1 MLGGER
7 VNSDG
12 DERGAQLVPTDR
24 SGEAQ
29 WSTVIQD
36 DDEMQQYTA
45 HTIADGY
52 VYVLGAVD
60 DGDNDATEKQ
70 EVVWKRSADDVDAPV
85 GGGIGDS
92 DRARVRRRGLQ
103 VRVIAGPFRFS

>member
-12 DERGAQLVPTDR
+12 DERGAQLVPTGR
-24 SGEAQ
+24 NGEEQ
-29 WSTVIQD
+29 CSTVIED

-45 HTIADGY
+45 SAIVSGY
-52 VYVLGAVD
+52 VYVLGTVD
-60 DGDNDATEKQ
+60 DGDNDAAEKQ
-70 EVVWKRSADDVDAPV
+70 EGVWRLSAHDVDAPV

-92 DRARVRRRGLQ
+92 DRDPGADEEGSKYV
-103 VRVIAGPFRFS
+103 